1 MAEQTSPKKTTTTGK
16 GLSAKWHGIPVPIL
30 LVGAGV
36 GLYFAYRWYQSRNTS
51 STSAVSSTAPPSSS
65 SPSSGSGYS
74 GTGASGGGAP
84 GSGGYVPPWAPL
96 TPSGA
101 AVDPFL
107 RPTTGQKTVPGPGA
121 SYPGPPPSTTPAPS
135 TPAPTPAG
143 TKKSIP
149 LHLAAAQGGIS
160 QGSSLVPGLNP
171 AWIESHSPANQ
182 PHVAPIAARVHP
194 NFFSPI
200 PGYGQ
205 STSYTPAKHFNPSVA
220 RSGQYYYKSGG
231 TYHQYQPGKSRLAS
245 GTQLF
250 TA

>member
-51 STSAVSSTAPPSSS
+51 STSAVSSPAPPSSS

-74 GTGASGGGAP
+74 GTGASGGGGAP

-101 AVDPFL
+101 VVDPFL
-107 RPTTGQKTVPGPGA
+107 PATTIPQPTTTN
-121 SYPGPPPSTTPAPS
+121 PPPPATTSPTIGTT

-143 TKKSIP
+143 TKKSLP
-149 LHLAAAQGGIS
+149 LHLAAAHGGIS
-160 QGSSLVPGLNP
+160 QGSSLTPGLNP

-205 STSYTPAKHFNPSVA
+205 PTSYTPAKHFNPSVA

-231 TYHQYQPGKSRLAS
+231 TYHQYRPGKSQLAS

>member
-1 MAEQTSPKKTTTTGK
+1 MAEQTSPKKTTITGK

-74 GTGASGGGAP
+74 GTGASGGGGAP
-84 GSGGYVPPWAPL
+84 GSGGYVPPWAPI

-143 TKKSIP
+143 ISAPTPATQVPFTYPNSSAPVTVGPAPTYTSRGIVQQAP
-149 LHLAAAQGGIS
+149 TSVNAATSGGAGS
-160 QGSSLVPGLNP
+160 Q
-171 AWIESHSPANQ
+171 
-182 PHVAPIAARVHP
+182 
-194 NFFSPI
+194 
-200 PGYGQ
+200 PGYYPVSSWQ
-205 STSYTPAKHFNPSVA
+205 SAVDMLKNGTTLYTS
-220 RSGQYYYKSGG
+220 SGQKVTRQNRNTFAPG
-231 TYHQYQPGKSRLAS
+231 TLLLTKQG
-245 GTQLF
+245 
-250 TA
+250 